1 MFVRKLYY
9 DLITGEV
16 LSSHMRQGS
25 VKMTTFVHDV
35 AILPELAGRSEENT
49 GCMVW
54 TEPDA
59 AIEESFSN
67 ATRIIV
73 DVNVNPHQII
83 FNSEA
88 LGTIED
94 PIPWVSGMNCFA
106 DFYYTYNDK
115 LYKVAA
121 GGSMM
126 PCTQAPDSG
135 IWQWE
140 LIEE

>member
-1 MFVRKLYY
+1 MFIRKLYY

-16 LSSHMRQGS
+16 LSSHVRQGN
-25 VKMTTFVHDV
+25 VIMTTFAHDI
-35 AILPELAGRSEENT
+35 AILPELTGRTEENT
-49 GCMVW
+49 GCIVW

-67 ATRIIV
+67 ATRITV
-73 DVNVNPHQII
+73 DINANPHQII

-106 DFYYTYNDK
+106 DFYYTHNDK
-115 LYKVAA
+115 LYKVVA

>member
-1 MFVRKLYY
+1 MFIRKLYY
-9 DLITGEV
+9 DLTTGTV

-25 VKMTTFVHDV
+25 VRMTTFDEDIS
-35 AILPELAGRSEENT
+35 ALPELAGCTEENT
-49 GCMVW
+49 GCIVW

-67 ATRIIV
+67 AARITV
-73 DVNVNPHQII
+73 DINVNPHQII

-115 LYKVAA
+115 LYKVVA